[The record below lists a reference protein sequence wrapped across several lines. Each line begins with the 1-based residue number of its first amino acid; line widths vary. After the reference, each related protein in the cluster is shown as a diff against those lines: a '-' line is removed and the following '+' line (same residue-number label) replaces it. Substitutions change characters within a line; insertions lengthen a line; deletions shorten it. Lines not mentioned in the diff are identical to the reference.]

1 MTPRLGLIFLFALAG
16 LPFALAVF
24 EPSFAFFGL
33 LANIAVA
40 IVAIADLVISPP
52 TAAIVVEREV
62 SDVLS
67 VGTRNRVTIRA
78 SNRSASPIE
87 VEFHDETP
95 VPGHVED
102 LPAAIEL
109 EPWKE
114 RELDYWFEPHRRGKN
129 RFEAVHLRFM
139 TRLGLWTRVERR
151 PMPFAVRIFP
161 DIRAVREFDLLALK
175 NRLEEAG
182 LKQYRIR
189 GQGGEFERL
198 REYRREDEMRHIDW
212 KATAKHRRLI
222 SREYNVERNQNVV
235 ILLDCG
241 RSMCNETDGISH
253 LDSGLNA
260 ATILSY
266 VALGQGDNVSLVAF
280 SDRIERFVGPLHG
293 KPAVQTIVREMYDV
307 QPRWEAS
314 DYGLACDE
322 LLRRQRKRAL
332 VVLITHT
339 LDEQHLWSI
348 GSYLKTLTTPHVL
361 VCVFIRDRALSA
373 LASRV
378 PEDDVEAFQSAGAAE
393 LMTTQTRKLAELR
406 DSGVLVIETFPN
418 ELNASLINQYLDLK
432 ARHLL

>member
-1 MTPRLGLIFLFALAG
+1 
-16 LPFALAVF
+16 
-24 EPSFAFFGL
+24 
-33 LANIAVA
+33 
-40 IVAIADLVISPP
+40 
-52 TAAIVVEREV
+52 
-62 SDVLS
+62 
-67 VGTRNRVTIRA
+67 
-78 SNRSASPIE
+78 
-87 VEFHDETP
+87 
-95 VPGHVED
+95 
-102 LPAAIEL
+102 
-109 EPWKE
+109 
-114 RELDYWFEPHRRGKN
+114 
-129 RFEAVHLRFM
+129 
-139 TRLGLWTRVERR
+139 
-151 PMPFAVRIFP
+151 MPFAVRIFP